1 MEFALQVDKPIVGGI
16 LFARRHGEKTRTPI
30 QPVM

>member
-1 MEFALQVDKPIVGGI
+1 MGFALQMDKPIVGGI

-30 QPVM
+30 QSIM